1 MGSKKTTQTS
11 TNTIPARSAQEQQLI
26 QMLTQMGMDTS
37 GQMGD
42 LSQLASGQGLV
53 PTAADQSL
61 VEQSIGASSDIAR
74 RQLEDFVSQQ
84 QLGLDEAMSAR
95 GIGGSSIESMNR
107 AIIGRD
113 AQRQMANML
122 SQQQQ
127 QGAQAL
133 MQLPFQR
140 AGVQLN
146 ANQAL
151 FQRLAGAVNPALSTA
166 LQERLAQG
174 TSTQTQEES
183 GFSSGDMVA
192 LGGQIG
198 ALAAAPF
205 TGGMSLAAM
214 PAMSQL
220 GSEQATQMGQ
230 GGLNFT
236 GGASTPYYRSGR

>member
-1 MGSKKTTQTS
+1 MGTKKETQTTETS
-11 TNTIPARSAQEQQLI
+11 IAPRSAPEQQLM
-26 QMLTQMGMDTS
+26 QMLTQLGIDTS
-37 GQMGD
+37 GQLGD

-140 AGVQLN
+140 ANTQLN

-166 LQERLAQG
+166 LQERLAQQKQV
-174 TSTQTQEES
+174 TTNE
-183 GFSSGDMVA
+183 SSGMSTGDWLA
-192 LGGQIG
+192 IGGQVG

-205 TGGMSLAAM
+205 TGGASMAAM
-214 PAMSQL
+214 PAMSKL
-220 GSEQATQMGQ
+220 GSDQVEERAA
-230 GGLNFT
+230 GGLDFT
-236 GGASTPYYRSGR
+236 GGASTPFYRSGR